1 MFRWGKFKYL
11 IYPINNI
18 FLYKP
23 IKKIIHFSDIFK
35 IWLTN
40 GIFSIIIV
48 IALGS
53 IAQLDRAYAF

>member
-1 MFRWGKFKYL
+1 MQFHK
-11 IYPINNI
+11 I
-18 FLYKP
+18 
-23 IKKIIHFSDIFK
+23 IIHFSDIFK